1 MGMSVLGVVIIGALV
16 KGDDGASNPAPGGG
30 GINSEIDGK
39 VTLLVSVEAV
49 SFVDRVEMS
58 RSYTGRIRARR
69 TSELGFQSGGRVV
82 EVTADD
88 GERVEKGAEL
98 ARLTTRRLE
107 ASLLR
112 IKAELA
118 RAEAQLREMRAGPRK
133 QTIEAARAGVRDL
146 DEQLKLSRA
155 KQARRDILLE
165 SQSISKEE
173 RDELAFGSAALEARG
188 DAARESLREL
198 EAGTRA
204 EQIDAQSAVVEGL
217 KASVAE
223 LEVDLDDSTI
233 RAPFGGRI
241 ARRMIDEGS
250 VVQPGQTVLKLVE
263 DQVLE
268 AWVGIPTRALGD
280 VRVGSGYE
288 IEVDGDILKAEIASV
303 LPELDPATR
312 TVTVV
317 ARITTEKKSKLV
329 PGQTVRL
336 LVPEGR
342 DLRGTWLPTTAL
354 MRGVRGLWSCLV
366 VIPQPENES
375 EQAGGEPGLIV
386 ERRDVEILH
395 TEEARVLVR
404 GTLREG
410 ERVIITGMQRIVP
423 GQRVRISSGE
433 SADSI

>member
-1 MGMSVLGVVIIGALV
+1 
-16 KGDDGASNPAPGGG
+16 
-30 GINSEIDGK
+30 
-39 VTLLVSVEAV
+39 
-49 SFVDRVEMS
+49 
-58 RSYTGRIRARR
+58 
-69 TSELGFQSGGRVV
+69 
-82 EVTADD
+82 
-88 GERVEKGAEL
+88 
-98 ARLTTRRLE
+98 
-107 ASLLR
+107 
-112 IKAELA
+112 
-118 RAEAQLREMRAGPRK
+118 
-133 QTIEAARAGVRDL
+133 
-146 DEQLKLSRA
+146 
-155 KQARRDILLE
+155 
-165 SQSISKEE
+165 
-173 RDELAFGSAALEARG
+173 
-188 DAARESLREL
+188 
-198 EAGTRA
+198 
-204 EQIDAQSAVVEGL
+204 
-217 KASVAE
+217 
-223 LEVDLDDSTI
+223 
-233 RAPFGGRI
+233 
-241 ARRMIDEGS
+241 
-250 VVQPGQTVLKLVE
+250 
-263 DQVLE
+263 VLE